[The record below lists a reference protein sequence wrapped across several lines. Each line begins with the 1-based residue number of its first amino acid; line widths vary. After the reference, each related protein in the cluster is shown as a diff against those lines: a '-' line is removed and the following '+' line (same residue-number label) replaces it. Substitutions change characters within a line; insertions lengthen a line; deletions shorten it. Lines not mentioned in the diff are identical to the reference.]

1 MSVSKYKFP
10 YKPRPRQ
17 LEVASEIQ
25 EALKT
30 ANVILEA
37 PTGFGKTP
45 VVIYSLLPFLDRGGR
60 IVWAVRTGNETDRP
74 IEEFR
79 VFREKSN
86 ARFIAMSFRGKKDM
100 CLLAKEFGETLDYSE
115 VSYICSRE
123 RKRCPYYKRLEEG
136 VDYSTLL
143 SRGVLTYSE
152 VYEWAR
158 KKKVC
163 PYFLQRE
170 LLKVADVVSLSYN
183 YVVDENLSWTIKGA
197 FPLSQSILV
206 VDEAH
211 NLTQLN
217 LGGDTVTEGTIERA
231 KREAEELEA
240 RDMAE
245 FIDKIQENVEKE
257 FSSLGEEESQV
268 FSPLKLIDG
277 REEMIEKMKTLG
289 EEVRDIRF
297 REGKRPHSSLYHL
310 ANFLEEATS
319 YEGERGVALIAEK
332 IDGKIHLN
340 IWDMRS
346 SEILS
351 NVWKKFRRVI
361 FMSGTLSPI
370 EAFAETIGVKNYK
383 PISVPSPY
391 DETNASVYIVK
402 DLTTRGEE
410 LSQEMARKYVEAI
423 GRVLERVKGNTAV
436 FTASYR
442 IQQKLLEAGLGETS
456 QQKGYQVF
464 VEKREMSGQEAGEI
478 LQEFKKLADEGKGLL
493 VAPMGG
499 RFAEGIDLPGKELV
513 CVFLAGIPFEK
524 PTVKTN
530 LYISYYEELYGEGKG
545 RLYAYIYPALR
556 KASQAI
562 GRALRSPRDQAVII
576 LGDHRYNNYLPL
588 LPDYVRELR
597 QEISHTKLDHI
608 QPPWERIRL

>member
-1 MSVSKYKFP
+1 MSLSKYKFP

-86 ARFIAMSFRGKKDM
+86 ARFIAISFRGKKDM

-143 SRGVLTYSE
+143 SRGVLTYRD

-240 RDMAE
+240 RDIAE

-351 NVWKKFRRVI
+351 SVWKKFRRVI

-370 EAFAETIGVKNYK
+370 EAFAETIGVRNYK

-423 GRVLERVKGNTAV
+423 GKVLERVKGNTAV

-442 IQQKLLEAGLGETS
+442 IQQKLLEAGLRETS

-464 VEKREMSGQEAGEI
+464 VEKREMSGQEAGEV

-597 QEISHTKLDHI
+597 QEISHTELDHI

>member
-1 MSVSKYKFP
+1 LSLSKYKFP

-25 EALKT
+25 ETLKT

-79 VFREKSN
+79 VFREKPN

-268 FSPLKLIDG
+268 FSPLKLVDG

-289 EEVRDIRF
+289 EEVRDLRF

-361 FMSGTLSPI
+361 LMSGTLSPI

-423 GRVLERVKGNTAV
+423 GKVLERVKGNTAV

-442 IQQKLLEAGLGETS
+442 IQLKLLEAGLRETS

-464 VEKREMSGQEAGEI
+464 VEKRDMSGQEAGEV

-597 QEISHTKLDHI
+597 QEISHTELDHI

>member
-1 MSVSKYKFP
+1 MSLSKYKFP

-17 LEVASEIQ
+17 LEVASEIH
-25 EALKT
+25 ETLKT

-289 EEVRDIRF
+289 EEVRDMRF

-423 GRVLERVKGNTAV
+423 GKVLERVKGNTAV

-442 IQQKLLEAGLGETS
+442 IQLKLLEAGLRETS

-464 VEKREMSGQEAGEI
+464 VEKRDMSGQEAGEV

-530 LYISYYEELYGEGKG
+530 LYISYYEELYGKGKG

-597 QEISHTKLDHI
+597 QEISHTELDHI
-608 QPPWERIRL
+608 QPPWERIKL

>member
-1 MSVSKYKFP
+1 MSLSKYKFP

-25 EALKT
+25 ETIKT

-45 VVIYSLLPFLDRGGR
+45 VVIYSLLPFLERGGR

-289 EEVRDIRF
+289 EEVRDMRF

-319 YEGERGVALIAEK
+319 YEGEKGVALIAEK

-391 DETNASVYIVK
+391 DETSASVYIVK

-410 LSQEMARKYVEAI
+410 LSQEMAKKYVEAI

-442 IQQKLLEAGLGETS
+442 IQLKLLEAGLRETS

-464 VEKREMSGQEAGEI
+464 VEKRDMSGQEAGEV

-562 GRALRSPRDQAVII
+562 GRALRSPRDQAVIV

-597 QEISHTKLDHI
+597 QEISHTELDHI
-608 QPPWERIRL
+608 QPPWERIKL

>member
-1 MSVSKYKFP
+1 LSLSKYKFP

-25 EALKT
+25 ETLKT

-60 IVWAVRTGNETDRP
+60 IVWTVRTGNETDRP

-170 LLKVADVVSLSYN
+170 LLKVADVLSLSYN

-277 REEMIEKMKTLG
+277 RGEMIEKMKTLG
-289 EEVRDIRF
+289 EEVRDMRF

-351 NVWKKFRRVI
+351 SVWKKFRRVI

-423 GRVLERVKGNTAV
+423 GKVLERVKGNTAV

-442 IQQKLLEAGLGETS
+442 IQLKLLEAGLRETS

-464 VEKREMSGQEAGEI
+464 VEKRDMSGQEAGEV

-576 LGDHRYNNYLPL
+576 LGDHRYNNYLSL

-597 QEISHTKLDHI
+597 QEISHTELDHI
-608 QPPWERIRL
+608 KPPWERIKL

>member
-1 MSVSKYKFP
+1 MSLSKYKFP

-86 ARFIAMSFRGKKDM
+86 ARFIAISFRGKKDM

-136 VDYSTLL
+136 VDYSALL
-143 SRGVLTYSE
+143 SRGVLTYRDI
-152 VYEWAR
+152 YEWAR

-289 EEVRDIRF
+289 EEVRDMRF

-310 ANFLEEATS
+310 ANFLEEAIS
-319 YEGERGVALIAEK
+319 YEGEKGVALIAEK

-351 NVWKKFRRVI
+351 SVWKKFRRVI

-442 IQQKLLEAGLGETS
+442 IQQKLLEAGLRETS

-464 VEKREMSGQEAGEI
+464 VEKRDMSGQEAGEI

-597 QEISHTKLDHI
+597 QEISHTELDHI
-608 QPPWERIRL
+608 KPPWERI

>member
-1 MSVSKYKFP
+1 LSLSKYKFP

-25 EALKT
+25 ETLKT

-423 GRVLERVKGNTAV
+423 GKVLERVKGNTAV

-442 IQQKLLEAGLGETS
+442 IQLKLLEAGLRETS

-464 VEKREMSGQEAGEI
+464 VEKRDMSGQEAGEV

-597 QEISHTKLDHI
+597 QEISHTELDHI
-608 QPPWERIRL
+608 QPPWERIKL

>member
-1 MSVSKYKFP
+1 MSLSKYKFP

-25 EALKT
+25 ETLKT

-289 EEVRDIRF
+289 EEVRDMRF

-423 GRVLERVKGNTAV
+423 GKVLERVKGNTAV

-442 IQQKLLEAGLGETS
+442 IQLKLLEAGLRETS

-464 VEKREMSGQEAGEI
+464 VEKRDMSGQEAGEV

-597 QEISHTKLDHI
+597 QEISHTELDHI

>member
-1 MSVSKYKFP
+1 MSLSKYKFP

-25 EALKT
+25 ETLKT

-170 LLKVADVVSLSYN
+170 LLKVADVLSLSYN
-183 YVVDENLSWTIKGA
+183 YVVDENLSWTIKGS

-257 FSSLGEEESQV
+257 FSGLGEEESQV

-277 REEMIEKMKTLG
+277 RGEMIEKMKTLG
-289 EEVRDIRF
+289 EEVRDMRF

-351 NVWKKFRRVI
+351 SVWKKFRRVI

-423 GRVLERVKGNTAV
+423 GKVLERVKGNTAV

-442 IQQKLLEAGLGETS
+442 IQLKLLEAGLRETS

-464 VEKREMSGQEAGEI
+464 VEKRDMSGQEAGEV

-576 LGDHRYNNYLPL
+576 LGDHRYNNYLSL

-597 QEISHTKLDHI
+597 QEISHTELDHI
-608 QPPWERIRL
+608 KPPWERIKL

>member
-1 MSVSKYKFP
+1 LSLSKYKFP

-17 LEVASEIQ
+17 LEVASEIH
-25 EALKT
+25 ETLKT

-289 EEVRDIRF
+289 EEVRDMRF

-423 GRVLERVKGNTAV
+423 GKVLERVKGNTAV

-442 IQQKLLEAGLGETS
+442 IQLKLLEAGLRETS

-464 VEKREMSGQEAGEI
+464 VEKRDMSGQEAGEV

-530 LYISYYEELYGEGKG
+530 LYISYYEELYGKGKG

-597 QEISHTKLDHI
+597 QEISHTELDHI
-608 QPPWERIRL
+608 QPPWERIKL

>member
-1 MSVSKYKFP
+1 MSLSKYKFP

-25 EALKT
+25 ETLKT

-45 VVIYSLLPFLDRGGR
+45 VVIYSLLPFLERGGR

-289 EEVRDIRF
+289 EEVRDMRF

-423 GRVLERVKGNTAV
+423 GKVLERVKGNTAV

-442 IQQKLLEAGLGETS
+442 IQLKLLEAGLRETS

-464 VEKREMSGQEAGEI
+464 VEKRDMSGQEAGEV

-597 QEISHTKLDHI
+597 QEISHTELDHI
-608 QPPWERIRL
+608 QPPWERIKL

>member
-1 MSVSKYKFP
+1 LSLSKYKFP

-25 EALKT
+25 ETLKT

-289 EEVRDIRF
+289 EEVRDMRF

-442 IQQKLLEAGLGETS
+442 IQLKLLEAGLRETS

-464 VEKREMSGQEAGEI
+464 VEKRDMSGQEAGEV
-478 LQEFKKLADEGKGLL
+478 LQEFKKLAEEGKGLL

-597 QEISHTKLDHI
+597 QEISHTELDHI
-608 QPPWERIRL
+608 QPPWERIKL

>member
-1 MSVSKYKFP
+1 LSVSKYKFP

-86 ARFIAMSFRGKKDM
+86 ARFIAISFRGKKDM

-136 VDYSTLL
+136 VDYSALL
-143 SRGVLTYSE
+143 SRGVLTYRDI
-152 VYEWAR
+152 YEWAR

-163 PYFLQRE
+163 PYFIQRE

-245 FIDKIQENVEKE
+245 FIDKIQEKVEKE

-310 ANFLEEATS
+310 ANFLEEAIS
-319 YEGERGVALIAEK
+319 YEGEKGVALIAEK

-351 NVWKKFRRVI
+351 SVWKKFRRVI

-576 LGDHRYNNYLPL
+576 LGDHRYNNYLSL

-597 QEISHTKLDHI
+597 QEISHTELDHI
-608 QPPWERIRL
+608 KPPWERIKL

>member
-1 MSVSKYKFP
+1 LSLSKYKFP

-25 EALKT
+25 ETLKT

-289 EEVRDIRF
+289 EEVRDMRF

-442 IQQKLLEAGLGETS
+442 IQLKLLEAGLRKTS

-464 VEKREMSGQEAGEI
+464 VEKRDMSGQEAGEV

-597 QEISHTKLDHI
+597 QEISHTELNHI
-608 QPPWERIRL
+608 QPPWERIKL

>member
-1 MSVSKYKFP
+1 LSLSKYKFP

-25 EALKT
+25 ETLKT

-289 EEVRDIRF
+289 EEVRDMRF

-423 GRVLERVKGNTAV
+423 GKVLERVKGNTAV

-442 IQQKLLEAGLGETS
+442 IQLKLLEAGLRETS

-464 VEKREMSGQEAGEI
+464 VEKRDMSGQEAGEV

-597 QEISHTKLDHI
+597 QEISHTELDHI
-608 QPPWERIRL
+608 QPPWERIKL

>member
-1 MSVSKYKFP
+1 MSLSKYKFP

-25 EALKT
+25 ETLKT

-289 EEVRDIRF
+289 EEVRDMRF

-310 ANFLEEATS
+310 ANFLEEAIS
-319 YEGERGVALIAEK
+319 YEGEKGVALIAEK

-423 GRVLERVKGNTAV
+423 GKVLERVKGNTAV

-442 IQQKLLEAGLGETS
+442 IQLKLLEAGLRETS

-464 VEKREMSGQEAGEI
+464 VEKREMSGQEAGEV

>member
-1 MSVSKYKFP
+1 LSLSKYKFP

-25 EALKT
+25 ETLKT

-170 LLKVADVVSLSYN
+170 LLKVADVLSLSYN
-183 YVVDENLSWTIKGA
+183 YVVDENLSWTIKGS

-257 FSSLGEEESQV
+257 FSGLGEEESQV

-277 REEMIEKMKTLG
+277 RGEMIEKMKTLG
-289 EEVRDIRF
+289 EEVRDMRF

-423 GRVLERVKGNTAV
+423 GKVLERVKGNTAV

-442 IQQKLLEAGLGETS
+442 IQLKLLEAGLRETS

-464 VEKREMSGQEAGEI
+464 VEKRDMSGQEAGEV

-576 LGDHRYNNYLPL
+576 LGDHRYNNYLSL

-597 QEISHTKLDHI
+597 QEISHTELDHI
-608 QPPWERIRL
+608 KPPWERIKL

>member
-1 MSVSKYKFP
+1 MSLSKYKFP

-25 EALKT
+25 ETLKT

-289 EEVRDIRF
+289 EEVRDMRF

-442 IQQKLLEAGLGETS
+442 IQLKLLEAGLRKTS

-464 VEKREMSGQEAGEI
+464 VEKRDMSGQEAGEV

-597 QEISHTKLDHI
+597 QEISHTELNHI
-608 QPPWERIRL
+608 QPPWERIKL

>member
-1 MSVSKYKFP
+1 LSLSKYKFP

-25 EALKT
+25 ETLKT

-45 VVIYSLLPFLDRGGR
+45 VVIYSLLPFLERGGR

-289 EEVRDIRF
+289 EEVRDMRF

-442 IQQKLLEAGLGETS
+442 IQLKLLEAGLRKTS

-464 VEKREMSGQEAGEI
+464 VEKRDMSGQEAGEV

-597 QEISHTKLDHI
+597 QEISHTELNHI
-608 QPPWERIRL
+608 QPPWERIKL

>member
-1 MSVSKYKFP
+1 LSLSKYKFP

-25 EALKT
+25 ETLKT

-183 YVVDENLSWTIKGA
+183 YVVDENLSWTIKGS

-277 REEMIEKMKTLG
+277 RGEMIEKMKTLG
-289 EEVRDIRF
+289 EEVRDMRF

-351 NVWKKFRRVI
+351 SVWKKFRRVI

-423 GRVLERVKGNTAV
+423 GKVLERVKGNTAV

-442 IQQKLLEAGLGETS
+442 IQLKLLEAGLRETS

-464 VEKREMSGQEAGEI
+464 VEKRDMSGQEAGEV

-576 LGDHRYNNYLPL
+576 LGDHRYNNYLSL

-597 QEISHTKLDHI
+597 QEISHTELDHI
-608 QPPWERIRL
+608 KPPWERIKL

>member
-1 MSVSKYKFP
+1 LSLSKYKFP

-25 EALKT
+25 ETLKT

-289 EEVRDIRF
+289 EEVRDMRF

-310 ANFLEEATS
+310 ANFLEEASS

-423 GRVLERVKGNTAV
+423 GKVLERVKGNTAV

-442 IQQKLLEAGLGETS
+442 IQLKLLEAGLRETS

-464 VEKREMSGQEAGEI
+464 VEKRDMSGQEAGEV
-478 LQEFKKLADEGKGLL
+478 LQEFKKLAEEGKGLL

-597 QEISHTKLDHI
+597 QEISHTELDHI
-608 QPPWERIRL
+608 QPPWERIKL

>member
-1 MSVSKYKFP
+1 LSLSKYKFP

-25 EALKT
+25 ETLKT

-289 EEVRDIRF
+289 EEVRDMRF

-442 IQQKLLEAGLGETS
+442 IQLKLLEAGLRETS

-464 VEKREMSGQEAGEI
+464 VEKRDMSGQEAGEI

-597 QEISHTKLDHI
+597 QEISHTELDHI
-608 QPPWERIRL
+608 QPPWERIKL

>member
-1 MSVSKYKFP
+1 MSLSKYKFP

-423 GRVLERVKGNTAV
+423 GKVLERVKGNTAV

-442 IQQKLLEAGLGETS
+442 IQLKLLEAGLRETS

-464 VEKREMSGQEAGEI
+464 VEKRDMSGQEAGEV

-597 QEISHTKLDHI
+597 QEISHTELDHI
-608 QPPWERIRL
+608 QPPWERIKL

>member
-1 MSVSKYKFP
+1 MSLSKYKFP

-25 EALKT
+25 ETLKT

-289 EEVRDIRF
+289 EEVRDMRF

-402 DLTTRGEE
+402 DLTTKGEE

-423 GRVLERVKGNTAV
+423 GKVLERVKGNTAV

-442 IQQKLLEAGLGETS
+442 IQLKLLEAGLRETS

-464 VEKREMSGQEAGEI
+464 VEKRDMSGQEAGEV

-608 QPPWERIRL
+608 QPPWERIKL

>member
-1 MSVSKYKFP
+1 LSLSKYKFP

-25 EALKT
+25 ETLKT

-289 EEVRDIRF
+289 EEVRDMRF

-423 GRVLERVKGNTAV
+423 GKVLERVKGNTAV

-442 IQQKLLEAGLGETS
+442 IQLKLLEAGLRETS

-464 VEKREMSGQEAGEI
+464 VEKRDMSGQEAGEV

-576 LGDHRYNNYLPL
+576 LGDHRYNNYLSL

-597 QEISHTKLDHI
+597 QEISHTELDHI

>member
-1 MSVSKYKFP
+1 MSLSKYKFP

-25 EALKT
+25 ETLKT

-170 LLKVADVVSLSYN
+170 LLKVADVLSLSYN
-183 YVVDENLSWTIKGA
+183 YVVDENLSWTIKGS

-277 REEMIEKMKTLG
+277 RGEMIEKMKTLG
-289 EEVRDIRF
+289 EEVRDMRF

-351 NVWKKFRRVI
+351 SVWKKFRRVI

-423 GRVLERVKGNTAV
+423 GKVLERVKGNTAV

-442 IQQKLLEAGLGETS
+442 IQLKLLEAGLRETS

-464 VEKREMSGQEAGEI
+464 VEKRDMSGQEAGEV

-576 LGDHRYNNYLPL
+576 LGDHRYNNYLSL

-597 QEISHTKLDHI
+597 QEISHTELDHI
-608 QPPWERIRL
+608 KPPWERIKL

>member
-1 MSVSKYKFP
+1 LSLSKYKFP

-25 EALKT
+25 ETLKT

-245 FIDKIQENVEKE
+245 FIDKIQENVGKE

-310 ANFLEEATS
+310 ANFLEEATI
-319 YEGERGVALIAEK
+319 YEGKRGVALIAEK

-351 NVWKKFRRVI
+351 NVWKKFKRVI

-442 IQQKLLEAGLGETS
+442 IQLKLLEAGLRETS

-464 VEKREMSGQEAGEI
+464 VEKRDMSGQEAVEV

-530 LYISYYEELYGEGKG
+530 IYISYYEELYGEGKG

-562 GRALRSPRDQAVII
+562 GRALRSPRDQAVIV

-597 QEISHTKLDHI
+597 QEISHTELDHI
-608 QPPWERIRL
+608 QPPWERIKL

>member
-1 MSVSKYKFP
+1 MSLSKYKFP

-25 EALKT
+25 ETLKT

-45 VVIYSLLPFLDRGGR
+45 VVIYSLLPFLERGGR

-245 FIDKIQENVEKE
+245 FIDKMQENVEKE

-423 GRVLERVKGNTAV
+423 GKVLERVKGNTAV

-442 IQQKLLEAGLGETS
+442 IQLKLLEAGLRETS

-464 VEKREMSGQEAGEI
+464 VEKRDMSGQEAGEV

-588 LPDYVRELR
+588 LPDYVRELKK
-597 QEISHTKLDHI
+597 EISHTELDHI
-608 QPPWERIRL
+608 QPPWERIKL

>member
-1 MSVSKYKFP
+1 MSLSKYKFP

-25 EALKT
+25 ETLKT

-45 VVIYSLLPFLDRGGR
+45 VVIYSLLPFLERGGR

-289 EEVRDIRF
+289 EEVRDMRF

-442 IQQKLLEAGLGETS
+442 IQLKLLEAGLRKTS

-464 VEKREMSGQEAGEI
+464 VEKRDMSGQEAGEV

-597 QEISHTKLDHI
+597 QEISHTELNHI
-608 QPPWERIRL
+608 QPPWERIKL

>member
-1 MSVSKYKFP
+1 LSLSKYKFP

-25 EALKT
+25 ETLKT

-170 LLKVADVVSLSYN
+170 LLKVADVLSLSYN
-183 YVVDENLSWTIKGA
+183 YVVDENLSWTIKGS

-277 REEMIEKMKTLG
+277 RGEMIEKMKTLG
-289 EEVRDIRF
+289 EEVRDMRF

-351 NVWKKFRRVI
+351 SVWKKFRRVI

-423 GRVLERVKGNTAV
+423 GKVLERVKGNTAV

-442 IQQKLLEAGLGETS
+442 IQLKLLEAGLRETS

-464 VEKREMSGQEAGEI
+464 VEKRDMSGQEAGEV

-576 LGDHRYNNYLPL
+576 LGDHRYNNYLSL

-597 QEISHTKLDHI
+597 QEISHTELDHI
-608 QPPWERIRL
+608 KPPWERIKL

>member
-1 MSVSKYKFP
+1 LSLSKYKFP

-86 ARFIAMSFRGKKDM
+86 ARFIAISFRGKKDM

-143 SRGVLTYSE
+143 SRGVLTYRD

-240 RDMAE
+240 RDIAE

-351 NVWKKFRRVI
+351 SVWKKFRRVI

-370 EAFAETIGVKNYK
+370 EAFAETIGVRNYK

-423 GRVLERVKGNTAV
+423 GKVLERVKGNTAV

-442 IQQKLLEAGLGETS
+442 IQQKLLEAGLRETS

-464 VEKREMSGQEAGEI
+464 VEKREMSGQEAGEV

-597 QEISHTKLDHI
+597 QEISHTELDHI

>member
-1 MSVSKYKFP
+1 MSLSKYKFP

-25 EALKT
+25 ETLKT

-45 VVIYSLLPFLDRGGR
+45 VVIYSLLPFLERGGR

-289 EEVRDIRF
+289 EEVRDMRF

-310 ANFLEEATS
+310 ANFLEEASS

-423 GRVLERVKGNTAV
+423 GKVLERVKGNTAV

-442 IQQKLLEAGLGETS
+442 IQLKLLEAGLRETS
-456 QQKGYQVF
+456 QAKGYQVF
-464 VEKREMSGQEAGEI
+464 VEKRDMSGQEAGEV

-597 QEISHTKLDHI
+597 QEISHTELDHI
-608 QPPWERIRL
+608 QPPWERIKL